1 MQGNFQP
8 VNRLAK
14 SFLTTKY
21 PRRSFKSCGDIL
33 YTETTAPIKRS
44 RREPPAMQGGKKTL
58 DSRIYKIYKKAP
70 LC

>member
-1 MQGNFQP
+1 MT
-8 VNRLAK
+8 VLCHYEK
-14 SFLTTKY
+14 
-21 PRRSFKSCGDIL
+21 RSDEVIP